1 MPSLCRYREIVL
13 DSIAPLRQRL
23 IEDLGPAGVHALED
37 GLALGAVVGLWVT
50 FPVVAV
56 ALTVGLGASPKRASL
71 LAVLPELVGMV
82 RSEDARRQESYFIG
96 GVVGGAIVGHAV
108 GSLLRLGARLSGVA
122 VPTTAELL
130 NQFTGV

>member
-1 MPSLCRYREIVL
+1 MSLESL
-13 DSIAPLRQRL
+13 AALRQGLLERF
-23 IEDLGPAGVHALED
+23 GPAGIHALED

-50 FPVVAV
+50 FPAAAV

-108 GSLLRLGARLSGVA
+108 GSLLRLGARLSGVD
-122 VPTTAELL
+122 VPTTAEILTRL
-130 NQFTGV
+130 TGV